1 MKETP
6 YTREFESAQRASV
19 VDDNGRALTE
29 FKKTLTPRYAVVW
42 SHILIGYVAV
52 LAAAGFFAMSRF
64 EGSLISQLIFVAA
77 GGLWIGYWLA
87 YLLLFFHEAAH
98 FLIAPSKWWNDL
110 LANTFIGSLVGLN
123 IKSYRVTHFDH
134 HRHHGTTMDTEN
146 TYFDPLNIQFLVE
159 SLFGIKAARVLLS
172 RQKHTAQ
179 KKASTLGI
187 MTLIGAAL
195 NGAIVLGS
203 LATGHWH
210 LAATWTIGVL
220 VFVPFFGAV
229 RQVLEHRDTEA
240 LSTTDYHTVDHGAYN
255 RMFGD
260 GPIASTLGGAGF
272 NRHLLH
278 HGEPQISYT
287 RLKEL
292 ETFILHTPLKEPLAQ
307 SNTTYLETFIALL
320 RAR

>member
-6 YTREFESAQRASV
+6 YTREFESVQRASV
-19 VDDNGRALTE
+19 VDDGGCALSD
-29 FKKTLTPRYAVVW
+29 FKRSLTPRYGVVW
-42 SHILIGYVAV
+42 FHITCGYLAVILAVAGLLTLV
-52 LAAAGFFAMSRF
+52 GTQ
-64 EGSLISQLIFVAA
+64 SLITQVALTA
-77 GGLWIGYWLA
+77 LGGVWIGYWLA

-98 FLIAPSKWWNDL
+98 FLIAPGKKWNDL
-110 LANTFIGSLVGLN
+110 LANTFIGSFVGLN

-134 HRHHGTTMDTEN
+134 HRHHGTPMDTEN

-172 RQKHTAQ
+172 RQKHTAE
-179 KKASTLGI
+179 KKASAIGV
-187 MTLIGAAL
+187 MTLIGAAI
-195 NGAIVLGS
+195 NGAIVLSS
-203 LATGHWH
+203 LVSGHWQ
-210 LAATWTIGVL
+210 LAFAWCVGVL

-229 RQVLEHRDTEA
+229 RQVLEHRDSEA
-240 LSTTDYHTVDHGAYN
+240 LSTIDYHMVDHGAYN

-278 HGEPQISYT
+278 HWEPQISYT

-292 ETFILHTPLKEPLAQ
+292 EDFVLRTSLQKPLQRSK
-307 SNTTYLETFIALL
+307 TTYLKTFIALMS
-320 RAR
+320 AK

>member
-1 MKETP
+1 MRETP
-6 YTREFESAQRASV
+6 YSRDFESVQRGSV
-19 VDDNGRALTE
+19 VDDSGRALNE
-29 FKKTLTPRYAVVW
+29 FKRSLTPRYGVVW
-42 SHILIGYVAV
+42 FHILCGYVAV
-52 LAAAGFFAMSRF
+52 FMAVWGLLRTRDVESMPTQIAC
-64 EGSLISQLIFVAA
+64 VAVC
-77 GGLWIGYWLA
+77 GLWIGYWLA

-98 FLIAPSKWWNDL
+98 FLIAPSKKWNDL

-146 TYFDPLNIQFLVE
+146 TYFDPLNVQFLVE

-172 RQKHTAQ
+172 RQKHTTQ
-179 KKASTLGI
+179 KKASTVGVT
-187 MTLIGAAL
+187 TLIGAAI
-195 NGAIVLGS
+195 NGSIVLGA
-203 LATGHWH
+203 LVTGHWH
-210 LAATWTIGVL
+210 LSIAWTIGVL

-229 RQVLEHRDTEA
+229 RQVLEHRDSEA
-240 LSTTDYHTVDHGAYN
+240 LSTVDYHTVDHGAYN

-260 GPIASTLGGAGF
+260 GPLASTLGGAGF

-278 HGEPQISYT
+278 HWEPQISYT

-292 ETFILHTPLKEPLAQ
+292 EAYVLQTSLKDPLQ
-307 SNTTYLETFIALL
+307 RSNTTYIKTFLALL

>member
-1 MKETP
+1 MRETP
-6 YTREFESAQRASV
+6 YTRDFESVQRATV
-19 VDDNGRALTE
+19 VDVNGRALTE
-29 FKKTLTPRYAVVW
+29 FKKTLTPRYGVVW
-42 SHILIGYVAV
+42 SHILIGYAAV
-52 LAAAGFFAMSRF
+52 TAAAALLLLAPS
-64 EGSLISQLIFVAA
+64 ESSVLQQLLGVVA

-98 FLIAPSKWWNDL
+98 FLIAPSKAWNDL
-110 LANTFIGSLVGLN
+110 LANALIGSFVGLN

-146 TYFDPLNIQFLVE
+146 TYFDPLNVRFLVE

-187 MTLIGAAL
+187 MTLIGATL
-195 NGAIVLGS
+195 NGVIVLGS
-203 LATGHWH
+203 LATGHWQ
-210 LAATWTIGVL
+210 LACAWMIGVL

-240 LSTTDYHTVDHGAYN
+240 LSTIDYHAVDHGAYN

-278 HGEPQISYT
+278 HWEPQISYT

-292 ETFILHTPLKEPLAQ
+292 EDFILRTSLKEPLTR